1 MLLPGARAVL
11 VGLVLALAACGAPAA
26 GVRPVVEVIAPANGA
41 RIAQGER
48 IALRVSGAASAGID
62 RFEVRLGS
70 SVLITSAVA
79 DGPWAASAV
88 LNVLPPAAPNVTL
101 SIYAVDRAGVSSDP
115 VFFSVSVTPGTPAA
129 LPPATPAAGSSG
141 CAANSAFVADV
152 TIPDNTPVPAGQPFT
167 KTWRL
172 RNSGPCAWDLGY
184 VFVFVDREALGAP
197 ASVLVGPAPAGATF
211 EVSVPFI
218 APTTSGIYTSTWQ
231 LRNPDGRLFGVRV
244 YAQIRVP

>member
-1 MLLPGARAVL
+1 MLSPGARSL
-11 VGLVLALAACGAPAA
+11 FVGLVLALSACGPPAA
-26 GVRPVVEVIAPANGA
+26 SLRPVVEVIAPANGA

-48 IALRVSGAASAGID
+48 IGLRVSGAASAGID
-62 RFEVRLGS
+62 RFEARLGS
-70 SVLITSAVA
+70 TLLISVPVA
-79 DGPWAASAV
+79 GAPWAASAV

-101 SIYAVDRAGVSSDP
+101 SIFVVDRAGVSSDP
-115 VFFSVSVTPGTPAA
+115 VFFSINVAPGAATPVPAA
-129 LPPATPAAGSSG
+129 TLVTRSTA

-152 TIPDNTPVPAGQPFT
+152 TIPDNTPVSAGQSFT

-184 VFVFVDREALGAP
+184 AFAFVDRDALGAP
-197 ASVLVGPAPAGATF
+197 SSVLVGPAATGATF

-218 APTTSGIYTSTWQ
+218 APATAGIYTSTWQ
-231 LRNPDGRLFGVRV
+231 LRNPDGKLFGVRV

>member
-1 MLLPGARAVL
+1 
-11 VGLVLALAACGAPAA
+11 
-26 GVRPVVEVIAPANGA
+26 VVEVIAPANGA
-41 RIAQGER
+41 RIGQGER
-48 IALRVSGAASAGID
+48 IALRVSGAASAGIE
-62 RFEVRLGS
+62 RFEARLGS
-70 SVLITSAVA
+70 TILISVPVA

-101 SIYAVDRAGVSSDP
+101 SIYVVDRAGVSSDP
-115 VFFSVSVTPGTPAA
+115 VFFSVNVAPGAASPAPAA
-129 LPPATPAAGSSG
+129 TSAASATG

-184 VFVFVDREALGAP
+184 TFAFVDRDALGAP
-197 ASVLVGPAPAGATF
+197 ASVLVGPAATGATF
-211 EVSVPFI
+211 EVSVPFV
-218 APTTSGIYTSTWQ
+218 APAAAGVYTSTWQ
-231 LRNPDGRLFGVRV
+231 LRNPDGKLFGVRV

>member
-1 MLLPGARAVL
+1 MLSSGARSIF
-11 VGLVLALAACGAPAA
+11 VGLVLVLSACGAPAPST
-26 GVRPVVEVIAPANGA
+26 RPVVEVIAPANGA
-41 RIAQGER
+41 QIAQGER
-48 IALRVSGAASAGID
+48 IGLRVSGAASAGID
-62 RFEVRLGS
+62 RFEARLGS
-70 SVLITSAVA
+70 TVLVTVPVT

-101 SIYAVDRAGVSSDP
+101 SVYVVDRAGVSSDP
-115 VFFSVSVTPGTPAA
+115 VFLMVNVAPGAASPAPAA
-129 LPPATPAAGSSG
+129 TVAASSTG

-184 VFVFVDREALGAP
+184 TFAFVDRDALGAP
-197 ASVLVGPAPAGATF
+197 SSVLVGPAANGATF
-211 EVSVPFI
+211 DISVPFV
-218 APTTSGIYTSTWQ
+218 APTTPGIYTSTWQ
-231 LRNPDGRLFGVRV
+231 LRNPEGRLFGVRV